1 MSLIPKESEIPSFSS
16 FPDITPNQKNKKSL
30 KSKKRDESED
40 EQSSDRGY
48 NNNEYINK
56 DYRPS
61 KRTKKKKEK
70 DHSRSSDDDR
80 SVSNKKRGSDG
91 SRYERNPPR
100 KEHYLNFEERKR
112 RYKENLFRA
121 LPEQSSSS
129 TILEQEKKHEES
141 SKPIEK
147 IPKEFRHLNPFKPVK
162 EKETKKKKKGSS
174 KEQKKGKEKS
184 KLVDSM
190 NEQEEISEEFIRE
203 KIKYFNVQLD
213 LNPYDINLWLE
224 FIEFQEKNSQFGKSK
239 KADAA
244 DIRLSINE
252 VKLSIFERA
261 LEVNPNN
268 PTLLSAYMKCCEQI
282 WDVPKL
288 LTKWDQ
294 ILKENSRNIIL
305 WMQYLNFRQT
315 NLVSFTVSQCI
326 QVFED
331 CLHLLRKETLIT
343 FDPNE
348 KLKLERIMIH
358 IFHRACF
365 FMYQSGYTERAYSCW
380 QAIMELVLFVPENLQ
395 NLDFYDRLIKFES
408 FWEAEWPRFGE
419 DGAKGWSY
427 YEKKVSEDEPHD
439 TTFLN
444 ISQNIPSNI
453 SHEGDI
459 YEKWVNSEN
468 IHDTELLSIRTSDE
482 LEIEDPYRVTLFD
495 DIRTF
500 LFDLTSP
507 QSRKEL
513 IYACFAFAGFTFNP
527 GYSSSNPLITDTF
540 LNVKIAN
547 ESIANTNFWMTTDST
562 NIITKT
568 IKTTSTEM
576 TRINDYGFKF
586 PVKTFPPDGSNIFP
600 SQNWFSVFDEK
611 IDIMGVNIKFVR
623 NVIYQLQQTEID
635 KDIKLCML
643 LIEYLFDVS
652 SDRNLTKNIIKQD
665 QMNLALWNGFAQ
677 GELLSNKIS
686 EARKV
691 YLGALTQ
698 YRTFPIQFRYD
709 APLLHLTFAEM
720 EIEQGNLKTAMN
732 ILVNLTEEQGTI
744 DSISEIDVPIT
755 KLLRARKYY
764 SQQIVRVTDPSAS
777 QKNFLNSLHYHVCYA
792 LMECLSRNIQ
802 QACKIFEEMLET
814 FEIKPENVDH
824 GKLLREVL
832 DRALKLFPNN
842 TIFLFL
848 YFREETRGRIP
859 LGLQKFLKESLKK
872 IPTHIL
878 WTVAIYDELHRQQ
891 PYNIDRIR
899 SLFYKSLEC
908 FTTKNSISLWSLFIH
923 FEINHGELYR
933 AKTLYYRAIRECP
946 WSKDLYMIAFRELKS
961 QFKTEELDEIMN
973 VILEKEIRIR
983 IPIENF
989 IITTITT
996 DNNNNTA
1003 STNETETETKL
1014 NFTE

>member
-16 FPDITPNQKNKKSL
+16 FPDITPKQKNKKSL

-61 KRTKKKKEK
+61 KRSKKKKEK
-70 DHSRSSDDDR
+70 DHSRSSEDDR
-80 SVSNKKRGSDG
+80 SVSNKKRGGG
-91 SRYERNPPR
+91 SRYERT
-100 KEHYLNFEERKR
+100 
-112 RYKENLFRA
+112 
-121 LPEQSSSS
+121 LPEQSSSSS
-129 TILEQEKKHEES
+129 TILEQEKKREGI

-147 IPKEFRHLNPFKPVK
+147 IPKEFRHLNPFKPIK
-162 EKETKKKKKGSS
+162 EKEAKKKKK
-174 KEQKKGKEKS
+174 
-184 KLVDSM
+184 
-190 NEQEEISEEFIRE
+190 EISEEFIRE

-261 LEVNPNN
+261 LEANPNN

-331 CLHLLRKETLIT
+331 CLHLLRKETLIIS
-343 FDPNE
+343 DPNE

-358 IFHRACF
+358 VFHRACF

-380 QAIMELVLFVPENLQ
+380 QAVMELIFFVPENLQ
-395 NLDFYDRLIKFES
+395 SLDFYDRLIKFES
-408 FWEAEWPRFGE
+408 FWEAEWSRFGE

-439 TTFLN
+439 MPFLN
-444 ISQNIPSNI
+444 ISQNVPSDK

-468 IHDTELLSIRTSDE
+468 IRDTELLSIRTSDE

-513 IYACFAFAGFTFNP
+513 IYACFSFAGFTFNP

-540 LNVKIAN
+540 LNVKLAN
-547 ESIANTNFWMTTDST
+547 ESIANINFWMTT
-562 NIITKT
+562 NITTTK
-568 IKTTSTEM
+568 ITSTEM
-576 TRINDYGFKF
+576 NQMNQMNDYGFKF
-586 PVKTFPPDGSNIFP
+586 PVKTFPPDGSNIFS

-611 IDIMGVNIKFVR
+611 IDIMSVNIKFVR

-643 LIEYLFDVS
+643 SIEYLFD
-652 SDRNLTKNIIKQD
+652 
-665 QMNLALWNGFAQ
+665 
-677 GELLSNKIS
+677 
-686 EARKV
+686 
-691 YLGALTQ
+691 
-698 YRTFPIQFRYD
+698 
-709 APLLHLTFAEM
+709 
-720 EIEQGNLKTAMN
+720 
-732 ILVNLTEEQGTI
+732 
-744 DSISEIDVPIT
+744 
-755 KLLRARKYY
+755 
-764 SQQIVRVTDPSAS
+764 AS
-777 QKNFLNSLHYHVCYA
+777 
-792 LMECLSRNIQ
+792 
-802 QACKIFEEMLET
+802 
-814 FEIKPENVDH
+814 
-824 GKLLREVL
+824 
-832 DRALKLFPNN
+832 
-842 TIFLFL
+842 
-848 YFREETRGRIP
+848 
-859 LGLQKFLKESLKK
+859 
-872 IPTHIL
+872 
-878 WTVAIYDELHRQQ
+878 
-891 PYNIDRIR
+891 
-899 SLFYKSLEC
+899 
-908 FTTKNSISLWSLFIH
+908 
-923 FEINHGELYR
+923 
-933 AKTLYYRAIRECP
+933 
-946 WSKDLYMIAFRELKS
+946 
-961 QFKTEELDEIMN
+961 
-973 VILEKEIRIR
+973 
-983 IPIENF
+983 
-989 IITTITT
+989 
-996 DNNNNTA
+996 
-1003 STNETETETKL
+1003 
-1014 NFTE
+1014 